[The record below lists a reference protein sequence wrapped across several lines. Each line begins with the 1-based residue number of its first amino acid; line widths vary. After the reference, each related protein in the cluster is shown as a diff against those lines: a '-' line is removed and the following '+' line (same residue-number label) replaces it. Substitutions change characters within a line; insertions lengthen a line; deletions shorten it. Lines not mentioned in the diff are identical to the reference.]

1 MIWWMNLVPGVNII
15 LSITNETNTSNTEMM
30 WGIEIIYVMHQPEHL
45 CSHKQQ
51 QINEQI
57 DTDS

>member
-1 MIWWMNLVPGVNII
+1 MNLVPGVNII

-57 DTDS
+57 DIDS